1 MEGVCNTIVIFN
13 IKEAEIMDRKVVIS
27 PVIARK
33 LVQAGCLI
41 VDIMPDRRN
50 SSKSVFVFQ
59 VDDKFTKL
67 FKEAMDDEKSRKNS
81 EITYNKV

>member
-1 MEGVCNTIVIFN
+1 MLMN
-13 IKEAEIMDRKVVIS
+13 RKVVIS

-41 VDIMPDRRN
+41 VDIMPDRKN

-59 VDDKFTKL
+59 VDDKFTQL
-67 FKEAMDDEKSRKNS
+67 FKEVQDDENSRKHS